1 MACAIRAF
9 SLSDADVAVLEK
21 LVELYGFRS
30 LSAALSCALKI
41 ASNSS
46 FFSLNNSTVVESKAV
61 NIPKLPGMNE
71 DVWESQ
77 MRRWHLTP
85 EEYAA
90 IVRQTIDNF
99 AASGKP
105 MNNPEA
111 AIYGACK
118 RYANEK
124 HQQQTET
131 AKDTPAAANAKPSYL
146 ELQDQ
151 LP

>member
-1 MACAIRAF
+1 MHITVRINEETKH
-9 SLSDADVAVLEK
+9 VLQELKKK
-21 LVELYGFRS
+21 LVTDNDSYVVRLGIHRLADFFLADNI
-30 LSAALSCALKI
+30 LSRIPQADSI
-41 ASNSS
+41 Y
-46 FFSLNNSTVVESKAV
+46 V
-61 NIPKLPGMNE
+61 PKLPGFTV
-71 DVWESQ
+71 DVAKSQ
-77 MRRWHLTP
+77 MMRFGLTADEYESVCRR
-85 EEYAA
+85 
-90 IVRQTIDNF
+90 TIDNF

-118 RYANEK
+118 RYVNEK
-124 HQQQTET
+124 HQRQTET